1 MTMMACPKS
10 APLRLVR
17 ICAAALV
24 SLMLVTSAARSEQLR
39 DPYEHFFQDTFG
51 DFTEEMDIAREEG
64 KKGVVIFFEMH
75 ECPFCERMRDTVL
88 NHVDVQDFY
97 RRNFRIFTVDIEG
110 DTEVVDFTGNEMLAK
125 DFAFKLN
132 KVRATPVIAFYDLD
146 GERVVR
152 FTGAVRSKQEF
163 LWLGEFAANGYYR
176 ETNFT
181 RFKRAMRAVASEA
194 ASQ

>member
-1 MTMMACPKS
+1 MMACPKS

>member
-1 MTMMACPKS
+1 MMACPKF

-17 ICAAALV
+17 IGAAALV
-24 SLMLVTSAARSEQLR
+24 FLMLVTSAARSEQLR

-181 RFKRAMRAVASEA
+181 RFKRAMRAVVSEA

>member
-1 MTMMACPKS
+1 MKACTISVPRH
-10 APLRLVR
+10 LLH
-17 ICAAALV
+17 IGAAATIA
-24 SLMLVTSAARSEQLR
+24 LMLASSAARSEQFR
-39 DPYEHFFQDTFG
+39 SPYDHFFQDTFG
-51 DFTEEMDIAREEG
+51 DFTEEMEFAREEG
-64 KKGVVIFFEMH
+64 KKGVVIFFEMD
-75 ECPFCERMRDTVL
+75 ECPFCERMRETVL

-110 DTEVVDFTGNEMLAK
+110 DTEVVDFTGNEMAAK
-125 DFAFKLN
+125 DFAFKVN

-163 LWLGEFAANGYYR
+163 LWLGEFAAGGYYR

-181 RFKRAMRAVASEA
+181 RFKRAMRAVKSDA
-194 ASQ
+194 ATQ

>member
-1 MTMMACPKS
+1 
-10 APLRLVR
+10 L
-17 ICAAALV
+17 
-24 SLMLVTSAARSEQLR
+24 
-39 DPYEHFFQDTFG
+39 
-51 DFTEEMDIAREEG
+51 DIAREEG
-64 KKGVVIFFEMH
+64 KKGIVIFFEMD
-75 ECPFCERMRDTVL
+75 ECPFCERMHETVI
-88 NHVDVQDFY
+88 NHDVQDFY

-125 DFAFKLN
+125 DFAFRIN

-146 GERVVR
+146 GQRVVR

-181 RFKRAMRAVASEA
+181 RFKRAMRAVASET